1 MAKLNLDRRSSEDE
15 GLPEEGDAGFDN
27 MEPVEDVGG
36 GGEARSK
43 SRRPLILLLALV
55 LIAGAYLAYTLFL
68 QAPQPPPAPV
78 VARPA
83 APASPAVPSPA
94 PAPTPAPAPPA
105 KSPVA
110 APTPTPS
117 PAPAP
122 PPASAPMAPS
132 KPELPAAPVAPPTP
146 PAKAP
151 AVSASGKAEP
161 TKPAAPAKKAPA
173 AEPKPAENVAAP
185 KGTFSLQVGAMVM
198 RENAEVLKRKFDQNG
213 YPATIREGKAN
224 VSKHV
229 VTVGDPGTKA
239 EAEELARRLSVD
251 GFPSQIVSVSG
262 KYTPQVGA
270 FFNQDE
276 AIDLAQ
282 DLQKKNFAPKITAR
296 PTNTVVYQVRH
307 GRFSSRSD
315 AAKRGEELKAKGYT
329 LTFMVIRD

>member
-1 MAKLNLDRRSSEDE
+1 MAKLNLDRESSEDE
-15 GLPEEGDAGFDN
+15 GLPEEGDPGLDN
-27 MEPVEDVGG
+27 MEPVEDLGG

-43 SRRPLILLLALV
+43 SRRPLILLLVLL

-68 QAPQPPPAPV
+68 QAPHPPPAPV
-78 VARPA
+78 IARPA
-83 APASPAVPSPA
+83 APPASPAA
-94 PAPTPAPAPPA
+94 PAPAPAPPA

-110 APTPTPS
+110 APSPTPS

-122 PPASAPMAPS
+122 PPAPTPMAPS
-132 KPELPAAPVAPPTP
+132 KAEPPAAPVAPPAP

-151 AVSASGKAEP
+151 AVSASEKAEP

-185 KGTFSLQVGAMVM
+185 KGTFSLQVGAMAV
-198 RENAEVLKRKFDQNG
+198 RENAEALKRKFDQNG
-213 YPATIREGKAN
+213 FPATIREGKAN
-224 VSKHV
+224 VSKQV

-251 GFPSQIVSVSG
+251 GFPSQIVSING

-276 AIDLAQ
+276 AIDLAR
-282 DLQKKNFAPKITAR
+282 DLQKKNFTPKITAR

-307 GRFSSRSD
+307 GRFSSRS
-315 AAKRGEELKAKGYT
+315 AAVKRGEELKAKGYT
-329 LTFMVIRD
+329 LTFMVVRD